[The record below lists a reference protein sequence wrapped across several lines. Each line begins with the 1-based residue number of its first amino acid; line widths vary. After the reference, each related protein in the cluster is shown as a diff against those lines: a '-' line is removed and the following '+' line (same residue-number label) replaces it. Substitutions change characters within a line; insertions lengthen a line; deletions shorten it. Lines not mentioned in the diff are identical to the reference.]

1 MKPNI
6 LFILVD
12 SLKSDKC
19 RGDEKTS
26 LTPNIDK
33 LIKNGVYFEQTISSA
48 ASTVVAVSS
57 ILTGLYPFR
66 TGMGGKTYHK
76 LNQDIPNYIRIL
88 KENGYNAYSNAPSIA
103 TDFGLTF
110 DFETKDTTYDN
121 YYSLFAGLGE
131 EILEKFDSNSLK
143 SPWFF
148 YIHLFDLHTP
158 IIVPKEYEDSKFGNS
173 NYEKMVSAID
183 HWIGEILKKID
194 FTNTL
199 IVLTADHGEYI
210 PVVQDGNKVINLEPG
225 SLETNLWKIGNKVPK
240 NLYPMKKRF
249 ATVLQQVRSKLKSS
263 KTSDESLTVYQ
274 KRVLFESRMTD
285 GHRSYDDLMKVPLLF
300 SGDTLPNEHLISQ
313 QVRHVDIFPTIL
325 DIIGI
330 KNSENV
336 DGKSLMPI
344 IHGNETEE
352 QPACIESPPSINNG
366 SKKTIGIRTSKFKY
380 IRDYDNSGKIIELY
394 DLQNDPLEEINVA
407 DSKPE
412 IINSMEELLT
422 KFRKNIVIEEQEH
435 MNKDEINRI
444 EEKLKKLGYR

>member
-19 RGDEKTS
+19 RGDRKTS

-33 LIKNGVYFEQTISSA
+33 LIKNGIYFEQAISSA

-76 LNQDIPNYIRIL
+76 LNQNITNYVKIL
-88 KENGYNAYSNAPSIA
+88 KENGYSTYSNAPSIA

-110 DFETKDTTYDN
+110 DFENKDTTYDN
-121 YYSLFAGLGE
+121 YYSLFAGLGN
-131 EILEKFDSNSLK
+131 EILEKFESNNLK

-158 IIVPKEYEDSKFGNS
+158 IILPKAYEDSKFGN
-173 NYEKMVSAID
+173 NTYDKMVSAID
-183 HWIGEILKKID
+183 YWIGKFLEKID
-194 FTNTL
+194 FKNTL
-199 IVLTADHGEYI
+199 IILTSDHGEYI
-210 PVVQDGNKVINLEPG
+210 PVVQDGSKIINLEP
-225 SLETNLWKIGNKVPK
+225 SFIETNLWKIGNKVPQ

-249 ATVLQQVRSKLKSS
+249 GTVLRQARNKLKSS
-263 KTSDESLTVYQ
+263 KTSDESLSIYQ
-274 KRVLFESRMTD
+274 KRILFESRMSD
-285 GHRSYDDLMKVPLLF
+285 GHRSYDDLIRVPLLF
-300 SGDTLPNEHLISQ
+300 SDCTLPKEKLISQ

-330 KNSENV
+330 KNPENI

-344 IHGNETEE
+344 IYETETEE
-352 QPACIESPPSINNG
+352 RPACIESPPSIHN
-366 SKKTIGIRTSKFKY
+366 SSQKTIGIRTSKHKY
-380 IRDYDNSGKIIELY
+380 IRDYDNSGKIMELY
-394 DLQNDPLEEINVA
+394 DLENDPLEEINIA
-407 DSKPE
+407 DSKSDIVNFME
-412 IINSMEELLT
+412 NSLL
-422 KFRKNIVIEEQEH
+422 KFRKNIVIEEQEN
-435 MNKDEINRI
+435 MDDDEISRI